1 MTDSIVSLMVEIGEE
16 AGRLMALTGGMMSV
30 EGRLRNRIHTIRSSL
45 AIEGNTLSI
54 EQVTAIIDGKR
65 ILANPIEIREVKNAN
80 LAYDLMLSLNP
91 YSVGDLLKAH
101 SVMLNALVSENG
113 VFHSGSVG
121 VFDGKTLLHMAPPG
135 VVGAFSYQRPLQ
147 VVRRVFSSPA
157 YKECSLSLRV

>member
-65 ILANPIEIREVKNAN
+65 ILANPIEIREVKNACA
-80 LAYDLMLSLNP
+80 AYDLMLSLNP

-101 SVMLNALVSENG
+101 SVMPNALVSENG
-113 VFHSGSVG
+113 VFRSDSVG

-135 VVGAFSYQRPLQ
+135 VIGAFSYQRPLQ